1 VPFHVVEPAQAR
13 PGINCVPLYSL
24 EAAASGFGSVQVPE
38 PDSWVVP
45 HGRWRSA
52 PGLFVA
58 RVVGESMNRRIPNGS
73 YCLFRHPVAGSRQ
86 GRVLLLQHHDIT
98 DPEHGGSYTVKV
110 WESDKTVD
118 EDGWRHREIRLAPD
132 SDNASFEPIIVRSAD
147 ESLQV
152 IAEMLEVLPGR
163 TD

>member
-1 VPFHVVEPAQAR
+1 VALRAFPRGATRHDES
-13 PGINCVPLYSL
+13 PGPLHDVFS
-24 EAAASGFGSVQVPE
+24 
-38 PDSWVVP
+38 
-45 HGRWRSA
+45 
-52 PGLFVA
+52 
-58 RVVGESMNRRIPNGS
+58 RIT
-73 YCLFRHPVAGSRQ
+73 RD
-86 GRVLLLQHHDIT
+86 HDIT